1 MTVFLPIMHCLPIL
15 MLAKSPRNTHS
26 DCTIV
31 YIGKGRG
38 CILAT
43 PISVGNNY
51 DYAWVWLWN
60 LLVAK

>member
-43 PISVGNNY
+43 PISVGIPEIIMHGRGLGIY
-51 DYAWVWLWN
+51 L
-60 LLVAK
+60 